1 MSLDTTR
8 HRLAAAGVVL
18 ATIAMTESFPAKAD
32 TVYKTVGNWQIDY
45 DQQSNSSGCFMLGN
59 YKSGITLIIGAY
71 FQSVDNNWIAIAL
84 YKDNWNIPRAIS
96 GA

>member
-1 MSLDTTR
+1 
-8 HRLAAAGVVL
+8 
-18 ATIAMTESFPAKAD
+18 MTESFPAKAD